1 MPRAAASSSG
11 ALPRPHQSLH
21 RTMRRRLDASLRR
34 GSSVAAFRS
43 FSAADRCDFTRSRAV
58 RGSGTSGARTL
69 GRTAHPLGPRRL
81 ARTGRPRAGARDGRR
96 YRAVRSEGTMDSG
109 SGLEH
114 PRRAEQVMLRHV
126 ITALPDMT
134 LLDADAL
141 IRSARLRHLLVVRS
155 EILVGVLSYR
165 PSDGSVDRAA
175 DDRGAFR
182 RDWSSVRDPR
192 SRCDLRNGVSAVG
205 RSSGHLSDLEPRQYL
220 LHGAFDEA

>member
-1 MPRAAASSSG
+1 
-11 ALPRPHQSLH
+11 
-21 RTMRRRLDASLRR
+21 
-34 GSSVAAFRS
+34 
-43 FSAADRCDFTRSRAV
+43 
-58 RGSGTSGARTL
+58 
-69 GRTAHPLGPRRL
+69 
-81 ARTGRPRAGARDGRR
+81 
-96 YRAVRSEGTMDSG
+96 MDSG